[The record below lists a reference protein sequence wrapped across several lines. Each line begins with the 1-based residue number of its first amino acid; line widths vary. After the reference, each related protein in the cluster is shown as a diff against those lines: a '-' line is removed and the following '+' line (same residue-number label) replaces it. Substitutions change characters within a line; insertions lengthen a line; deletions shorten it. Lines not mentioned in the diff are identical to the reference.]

1 LAKKD
6 VVIKLGEVS
15 RMKEAFLPKIRKTV
29 NWKLIILGTCGAI
42 GGLFIALGA
51 IIMLTPGVS
60 TFGLGPVDFL
70 VVGCLIILGPPGIYL
85 NAEGVA
91 TKNLERRLPE
101 FLRDI
106 AESGKFGMTL
116 AASIQAAAKGRYG
129 SLTPYIKRMA
139 HQISWGITATESLKL
154 FQEALDTKLTN
165 RVVSLIVKAATSGG
179 NVSDVLTIVA
189 QDTKELQYMED
200 ERGIIMMTYLTVI
213 YIAFFVFLA
222 TVLILNKQFI
232 PQMEK
237 VIVKDKEAS
246 STDDTSMATSNQ
258 QTGGLGATIT
268 EADIQAIRD
277 IYMAAAIIHGLG
289 DGIVAGILFTGRW
302 QSGLMHSFLM
312 VFMAYLLLRVLIG
325 FM

>member
-1 LAKKD
+1 MAKKD
-6 VVIKLGEVS
+6 EVIRLGEVS

-29 NWKLIILGTCGAI
+29 NWKLIIVGICGTV
-42 GGLFIALGA
+42 GGILIALGFV
-51 IIMLTPGVS
+51 IMLVPGVS
-60 TFGLGPVDFL
+60 TFGLGAIDFL
-70 VVGCLIILGPPGIYL
+70 VVGALVILGPPGIYL
-85 NAEGVA
+85 NAEGAA
-91 TKNLERRLPE
+91 TKDLERRLPE

-154 FQEALDTKLTN
+154 FQESMDTKLTN

-189 QDTKELQYMED
+189 QDTKELQYMDD
-200 ERGIIMMTYLTVI
+200 ERAIIMMTYLTVI

-222 TVLILNKQFI
+222 TVMILNKQFI

-237 VIVKDKEAS
+237 VIVKDKGASTDTSEIAS
-246 STDDTSMATSNQ
+246 SNTK
-258 QTGGLGATIT
+258 TGGLGSTIT
-268 EADIQAIRD
+268 QEDIQAIRD
-277 IYMAAAIIHGLG
+277 IYIAAAIIHGLG

-325 FM
+325 FI